1 MENMK
6 ENNEQKNFEIKINN
20 ENFIFNLGLNK
31 DKKKIMFLIRT
42 KNVFDLNYYKLES
55 SFEELIKINKFFNAF
70 ESLEEIKEEFDKII
84 SDSKNVTFTFENE
97 KKIIKINFD
106 FTFFSKSKKIELLL
120 NKIELSNDIMQEQ
133 NDKIKEQEIKIKD
146 LENSLQEY
154 KANNDILKKILEEVK
169 EIKIKINSLYIFEID
184 SRIIKNKYELDL
196 IKNALKSI
204 YHKEPKFKL
213 LFRATRDGER
223 VSDFHKHCDG
233 IPNTLSI
240 MEGIKGY
247 SFGGYTESTWD
258 SISGCKPGIN
268 QFLFSLDRMRVYMGR
283 GNTTICCGTNY
294 GPYFCGSCGMY
305 DYYFSKNNND
315 EQKKGNKPY
324 NNFTEEYEL
333 THGDVH
339 FYGKEVEVFQIIFA

>member
-42 KNVFDLNYYKLES
+42 KNVFDLNYYKFES

-154 KANNDILKKILEEVK
+154 KANNDILKKNI
-169 EIKIKINSLYIFEID
+169 
-184 SRIIKNKYELDL
+184 
-196 IKNALKSI
+196 
-204 YHKEPKFKL
+204 
-213 LFRATRDGER
+213 
-223 VSDFHKHCDG
+223 
-233 IPNTLSI
+233 
-240 MEGIKGY
+240 
-247 SFGGYTESTWD
+247 
-258 SISGCKPGIN
+258 
-268 QFLFSLDRMRVYMGR
+268 R
-283 GNTTICCGTNY
+283 G
-294 GPYFCGSCGMY
+294 S
-305 DYYFSKNNND
+305 
-315 EQKKGNKPY
+315 
-324 NNFTEEYEL
+324 
-333 THGDVH
+333 
-339 FYGKEVEVFQIIFA
+339 